1 MKISEITL
9 GGNRKRPARLRPARV
24 VQRDLLDANKP
35 EELDEADDG
44 KNKHLQHLEDEIID
58 KGIAGVRIAFD
69 AIASL
74 YSMLKGH
81 ADKGYSI
88 TTKWD
93 GAPAIF
99 CGTDPETGKFVIGD
113 KGIFSTTKD
122 NRMFTAKDVDRVKPD
137 KEVDGQVVSYAG
149 LREKYKLLL
158 KELPKLGIKGIVQGD
173 LLFTHNDLTKTTID
187 GQEYVIFRPNT
198 ITYAVPTNSALAAK
212 ILSSKAGVVFH
223 TYYEGGPTL
232 QDMQARFGYSA
243 DNLPEVKGLW
253 ITDATVKDL
262 SGRVTLT
269 AAESKEIETAI
280 AHLRAAT
287 KAVTVDTFKW
297 LNTTE
302 QGNAFKLELKT
313 YINSMI
319 RNAGEFESDPHAF
332 AENFITRYEQKMQ
345 VAIDKLKTQAGKD
358 RKLEA
363 LQKDLQFLHTHKPQ
377 LSTLYR
383 IYIDTINAKIILISK
398 LKGIKAIDTFVNN
411 PDGTYSVTPEEGH
424 VIVDHMGSA
433 LKLIDRLEFS
443 RLNFTLPKNWK

>member
-1 MKISEITL
+1 MKINEIIL
-9 GGNRKRPARLRPARV
+9 GGKRKRPARLRPARV
-24 VQRDLLDANKP
+24 VQQDFQNSYHQED
-35 EELDEADDG
+35 LDEADDG

-69 AIASL
+69 AISSL

-99 CGTDPETGKFVIGD
+99 CGIDPETGKFVIGD

-122 NRMFTAKDVDRVKPD
+122 NRMFTAQDVDRVKPD
-137 KEVDGQVVSYAG
+137 KEVDGEVVSYAG

-173 LLFTHNDLTKTTID
+173 LLFTKNDLTRATID
-187 GQEYVIFRPNT
+187 GQEYIVFRPNT
-198 ITYAVPTNSALAAK
+198 ITYAVPSNSALAAR
-212 ILSSKAGVVFH
+212 ILAAQAGVVFH

-232 QDMQARFGYSA
+232 QDMSARFGYSA
-243 DNLPEVKGLW
+243 DNLPQVKSLW
-253 ITDATVKDL
+253 VTDATVKDL

-269 AAESKEIETAI
+269 AEESKEIETAI
-280 AHLRAAT
+280 AHLRSAT

-297 LNTTE
+297 LNTSE
-302 QGNAFKLELKT
+302 QGKAFKLELKT

-319 RNAGEFESDPHAF
+319 RNAGQFESDPHAF

-345 VAIDKLKTQAGKD
+345 LAIDKLKTQAGKD
-358 RKLEA
+358 KRAEV
-363 LQKDLQFLHTHKPQ
+363 LQKDLQFLHTHKSQ
-377 LSTLYR
+377 LASLYR
-383 IYIDTINAKIILISK
+383 IYIDTINAKVILIGK
-398 LKGIKAIDTFVNN
+398 LRGIKAIDTFIGN
-411 PDGTYSVTPEEGH
+411 PDGTFSVTPEEGH
-424 VIVDHMGSA
+424 VIVDHMGAA